1 MRGLGYLLILALLFV
16 VASPSPLPAA
26 EPEARPNTQLTI
38 ATGVGV
44 PFMIGTGMELMISR
58 FVPGVEARAR
68 DFADEREVVRLVS
81 QGEVALGLVPIPE
94 IARAFPAP
102 ADRARSGL
110 RFLMGGHAA
119 SVAHLFVPLRAPI
132 VSVADLKGRRLAVP
146 GPGSP
151 GEAMAA
157 ALLAA
162 HGLAPGDVEVIP
174 LGAGEQVEALRAGRV
189 DAAFMVAPLPSPLAS
204 SPGPEAMTKA
214 GDVRL
219 LSIGD
224 AELQA
229 LIEAAP
235 GLSRHTIEAGTYPG
249 QTEAIRT
256 IASKNALIVHE
267 GVDEVLAYRIVQA
280 ILEHPAEFQ
289 QVCPLGVAYTPKN
302 ALPGTPLLPLHAGA
316 ERYYRERGL
325 LLAARGGSASTD
337 WYDVSR
343 LIEIRPA
350 GGNVVGPGADLM
362 PQDLVERVR
371 GVPGIIR
378 IEAYLFVGLVDRS
391 KERPFSIVGGHPPGA
406 TFRVNCHNVEAV
418 RIVEGRGLG
427 ASDAG
432 QRVAVAGTLY
442 AETYAPP
449 GERRLP
455 VGATIDLVQPGMEA
469 GGLSLPREARVEVV
483 GIFSSGFRLG
493 DSQVLLPL
501 DTAQTLF
508 GLEGKVSKL
517 LVTVEAPEARDR
529 VAEALRARLG
539 EEVDVIYPRLG
550 GMRGMP

>member
-1 MRGLGYLLILALLFV
+1 MRGLGYPLALALIFV
-16 VASPSPLPAA
+16 VTGPSPSLAA
-26 EPEARPNTQLTI
+26 EPEARQNTKLTI

-44 PFMIGTGMELMISR
+44 PFMIGTGMALMISR

-81 QGEVALGLVPIPE
+81 QGQAVLGLVPIPE
-94 IARAFPAP
+94 VARAFPAP

-119 SVAHLFVPLRAPI
+119 SVAHLFVPLRSRI

-146 GPGSP
+146 EPGSP

-157 ALLAA
+157 ALLQA
-162 HGLAPGDVEVIP
+162 HGLSPGDVEVIH
-174 LGAGEQVEALRAGRV
+174 LGVKEQVGALRAGRI
-189 DAAFMVAPLPSPLAS
+189 DAAFMAAPLPSPIAS
-204 SPGPEAMTKA
+204 SPGPEAMMKA

-219 LSIGD
+219 LSGGD
-224 AELQA
+224 DELQA
-229 LIEAAP
+229 LIEATPAF
-235 GLSRHTIEAGTYPG
+235 SRHTIEAGTYPG
-249 QTEAIRT
+249 QTGEIRT
-256 IASKNALIVHE
+256 IASKNALIAHE
-267 GVDEVLAYRIVQA
+267 GVEDALAYRIVQA

-289 QVCPLGVAYTPKN
+289 RVCPLGVAYTPTN
-302 ALPGTPLLPLHAGA
+302 AVPGTPLLPLHPGA
-316 ERYYRERGL
+316 ERYYRERGI
-325 LLAARGGSASTD
+325 LLASDEGRASTD
-337 WYDVSR
+337 GYDVSR

-362 PQDLVERVR
+362 PQGLVERIR
-371 GVPGIIR
+371 GVPGITR
-378 IEAYLFVGLVDRS
+378 TEAYLFVGLVDRS
-391 KERPFSIVGGHPPGA
+391 KERPFSIVGGNLPAA

-418 RIVEGRGLG
+418 RVVAGRGLR

-432 QRVAVAGTLY
+432 QRVALVGTLY

-449 GERRLP
+449 GQRRIP

-469 GGLSLPREARVEVV
+469 GGLPLPREARAEVV

-493 DSQVLLPL
+493 DGQVLLPL

-517 LVTVEAPEARDR
+517 FVTVDAPEARDE

-539 EEVDVIYPRLG
+539 EDVDVVYPRRG
-550 GMRGMP
+550 GMR